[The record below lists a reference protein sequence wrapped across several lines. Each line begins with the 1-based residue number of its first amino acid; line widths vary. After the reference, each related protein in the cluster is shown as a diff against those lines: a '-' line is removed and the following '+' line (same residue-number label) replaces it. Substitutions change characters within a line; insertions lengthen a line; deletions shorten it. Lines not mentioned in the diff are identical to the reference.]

1 MKVSEKI
8 LGIDLGTTNSLVGVV
23 DSGFPILFAD
33 KNGSRITPSVV
44 SYSPDDAPI
53 VGEAAKRMLSIS
65 PESTIASVKRKMGSK
80 KSYHIHGKSMTPE
93 QVSADILIHLRD
105 VAEEASGE
113 NFSKAVI
120 TVPAYFNDAQR
131 TSTKR
136 AAEIA
141 GLEVVRII
149 SEPTAAAIA
158 YGLDKMG
165 DKSRIA
171 VYDLGGGTFDVS
183 ILELS
188 DGVFQVLSTSGDT
201 ELGGDDVDA
210 VLADFIY
217 HKAENKKLSEASVEV
232 KILFSNAARRC
243 KEALSLAKEYE
254 LKIPFYDGQKSFE
267 MIFGLDLF
275 NQLVTPLIEKTVKH
289 CQKALMDSGLEK
301 KDLDSIILV
310 GGSSRILKV
319 HDLVE
324 QFFEKSPDLSQ
335 NPDESVALGAVI
347 QAGVLSGALKE
358 VILLDVTPLSLGV
371 ETFGGLM
378 NVIIPRNTTI
388 PVKRGELFTNA
399 VANQRSMSIN
409 VLQGEREM
417 AIDNWKLGEFE
428 IEFDSSSRGEARVGV
443 EFSLDADGILTV
455 LARDTFT
462 GNEKVIS
469 INSSAVDVEDERVEK
484 MVNESIE
491 FAFDDMNQRIFAE
504 AKLKSDELL
513 PAVDNGLELVGN
525 DLSSET
531 IEDIRSKLEAVRKAL
546 EGDCSRSLKEA
557 NDALDKATEPMAVLI
572 IEKTLED

>member
-44 SYSPDDAPI
+44 SYSPDDVPI

-120 TVPAYFNDAQR
+120 TVPAYYNDAQR

-525 DLSSET
+525 DLSTET

>member
-1 MKVSEKI
+1 MKVPEKI

-80 KSYHIHGKSMTPE
+80 ESYHIHGKSMTPE
-93 QVSADILIHLRD
+93 QVSADILIHLRN

>member
-1 MKVSEKI
+1 MKVPEKI

-44 SYSPDDAPI
+44 SYSPDDVPI

-65 PESTIASVKRKMGSK
+65 PEITIASVKRKMGSK
-80 KSYHIHGKSMTPE
+80 ESYHIHGKSMTPE

-243 KEALSLAKEYE
+243 KEALSFAKEYD

-267 MIFGLDLF
+267 MLFGLDLF

-335 NPDESVALGAVI
+335 NPDESVAVGAVI

-417 AIDNWKLGEFE
+417 ATDNWKLGEFE
-428 IEFDSSSRGEARVGV
+428 IEFDSTSRGEARVGV

-491 FAFDDMNQRIFAE
+491 FAFEDMNQRIFAE

-531 IEDIRSKLEAVRKAL
+531 TEDIRSKLEAVRKAL

>member
-217 HKAENKKLSEASVEV
+217 HKAENKKLSEASVEM
-232 KILFSNAARRC
+232 KIIFSNAARRC

>member
-1 MKVSEKI
+1 MKVPEKI

-44 SYSPDDAPI
+44 SYSPDDVPI

-65 PESTIASVKRKMGSK
+65 PEITIASVKRKMGSK
-80 KSYHIHGKSMTPE
+80 ESYHIHGKSMTPE
-93 QVSADILIHLRD
+93 QVSADILIHLRN

-335 NPDESVALGAVI
+335 NPDESVAVGAVI

-417 AIDNWKLGEFE
+417 ATDNWKLGEFE
-428 IEFDSSSRGEARVGV
+428 IEFDSTSRGEARVGV

-491 FAFDDMNQRIFAE
+491 FAFEDMNQRIFAE

-531 IEDIRSKLEAVRKAL
+531 TEDIRSKLEAVRKAL

>member
-44 SYSPDDAPI
+44 SYSPDDVPI

-120 TVPAYFNDAQR
+120 TVPAYYNDAQR

-546 EGDCSRSLKEA
+546 GGDCSRSLKEA

>member
-1 MKVSEKI
+1 MKVPEKI

-80 KSYHIHGKSMTPE
+80 ESYHIHGKSMTPE

-217 HKAENKKLSEASVEV
+217 RKAENKKLSEASVEV

-417 AIDNWKLGEFE
+417 ATDNWKLGEFE
-428 IEFDSSSRGEARVGV
+428 IEFDSTSRGEARVGV

>member
-44 SYSPDDAPI
+44 SYSPDDVPI
-53 VGEAAKRMLSIS
+53 VGEAAKRLLSIS

-399 VANQRSMSIN
+399 VANQRSMIIN

>member
-44 SYSPDDAPI
+44 SYSPDDVPI

-120 TVPAYFNDAQR
+120 TVPAYYNDAQR

-158 YGLDKMG
+158 FGLDKMG
-165 DKSRIA
+165 DRSRIA

>member
-1 MKVSEKI
+1 MKVPEKI

-44 SYSPDDAPI
+44 SYSPDDVPI

-80 KSYHIHGKSMTPE
+80 ESYHIHGKSMTPE

-243 KEALSLAKEYE
+243 KEALSFAKEYD

-267 MIFGLDLF
+267 MLFGLDLF

-335 NPDESVALGAVI
+335 NPDESVAVGAVI
-347 QAGVLSGALKE
+347 QAGVLSGAIKE

-513 PAVDNGLELVGN
+513 PAVDNGLELVGK

>member
-1 MKVSEKI
+1 MKVPEKI

-44 SYSPDDAPI
+44 SYSPDDVPI

-80 KSYHIHGKSMTPE
+80 ESYHIHGKSMTPE

-335 NPDESVALGAVI
+335 NPDESVAVGAVI

-531 IEDIRSKLEAVRKAL
+531 TEDIRSKLEAVRKAL

>member
-525 DLSSET
+525 DLSTET

>member
-1 MKVSEKI
+1 MKVPEKI

-44 SYSPDDAPI
+44 SYSPDDVPI

-80 KSYHIHGKSMTPE
+80 ESYHIHGKSMTPE

-243 KEALSLAKEYE
+243 KEALSFAKEYD

-267 MIFGLDLF
+267 MLFGLDLF

-335 NPDESVALGAVI
+335 NPDESVAVGAVI
-347 QAGVLSGALKE
+347 QAGVLSGAIKE

>member
-44 SYSPDDAPI
+44 SYSPDDVPI

-158 YGLDKMG
+158 FGLDKMG
-165 DKSRIA
+165 DRSRIA

-378 NVIIPRNTTI
+378 NVIIPRNTNI

>member
-1 MKVSEKI
+1 MKVPEKI

-44 SYSPDDAPI
+44 SYSPDDVPI

-80 KSYHIHGKSMTPE
+80 ESYHIHGKSMTPE
-93 QVSADILIHLRD
+93 QVSADILIHLRN

-188 DGVFQVLSTSGDT
+188 DGVFQVLSTSGNT

-217 HKAENKKLSEASVEV
+217 HKAENKKLSEASAEV

-335 NPDESVALGAVI
+335 NPDESVAVGAVI

-513 PAVDNGLELVGN
+513 PAVDNGLELVGK

-546 EGDCSRSLKEA
+546 KGGCSRSLKEA

>member
-1 MKVSEKI
+1 MSEKI

-44 SYSPDDAPI
+44 SYSNNDEPI
-53 VGEAAKRMLSIS
+53 VGEAARRVMSIS
-65 PESTIASVKRKMGSK
+65 PESTFASVKRKIGSK
-80 KSYHIHGKSMTPE
+80 DTFLIDGRELTPE
-93 QVSADILIHLRD
+93 QISADILIHLRKI
-105 VAEEASGE
+105 AEEASDE
-113 NFSKAVI
+113 KFSKAVI
-120 TVPAYFNDAQR
+120 TVPAYFNDSQR
-131 TSTKR
+131 ISTKR

-141 GLEVVRII
+141 ELEVVRII

-158 YGLDKMG
+158 YGLDKMD

-171 VYDLGGGTFDVS
+171 VYDFGGGTFDVS

-201 ELGGDDVDA
+201 KLGGDDVDM
-210 VLADFIY
+210 VIADYIY
-217 HKAENKKLSEASVEV
+217 QKAEGKNIEEASSKV
-232 KILFSNAARRC
+232 KAVFLNAGKRC
-243 KEALSLAKEYE
+243 KEALSFSREYE
-254 LKIPFYDGQKSFE
+254 LKIPFYDDKKSFE
-267 MIFGLDLF
+267 MLFELDLF
-275 NQLVTPLIEKTVKH
+275 NQLVTPIVEKTINH
-289 CQKALMDSGLEK
+289 CRKALMDSGLDK

-310 GGSSRILKV
+310 GGSSRIPQV
-319 HDLVE
+319 HEAVE
-324 QFFEKSPDLSQ
+324 CFFEKPPDLSQ
-335 NPDESVALGAVI
+335 NPDESVAIGAVI
-347 QAGVLSGALKE
+347 QAGVLSGALRE

-399 VANQRSMSIN
+399 VANQQRMSIN

-417 AIDNWKLGEFE
+417 AKDNWRLGEFE
-428 IEFDSSSRGEARVGV
+428 IEFDPSSRGEARVGV

-455 LARDTFT
+455 LARDTIT
-462 GNEKVIS
+462 GKEKVIS

-504 AKLKSDELL
+504 AKLKSDELV
-513 PAVDNGLELVGN
+513 PAVTNGLELVGN
-525 DLSSET
+525 ELSPESLK
-531 IEDIRSKLEAVRKAL
+531 DINLKLETVKRVLK
-546 EGDCSRSLKEA
+546 EDCPRALKEA
-557 NDALDKATEPMAVLI
+557 NEALDKATEPMAVLI
-572 IEKTLED
+572 IEKTLEE

>member
-1 MKVSEKI
+1 MKVPEKI

-44 SYSPDDAPI
+44 SYSPDDVPI

-80 KSYHIHGKSMTPE
+80 ESYHIHGKSMTPE
-93 QVSADILIHLRD
+93 QVSADILIHLRN

-335 NPDESVALGAVI
+335 NPDESVAVGAVI

-513 PAVDNGLELVGN
+513 PAVDNGLELVGK
-525 DLSSET
+525 DLPAET

>member
-1 MKVSEKI
+1 MSEKI

-44 SYSPDDAPI
+44 SYSNNDEPI
-53 VGEAAKRMLSIS
+53 VGEAAKRVMSIS
-65 PESTIASVKRKMGSK
+65 PESTFASVKRKIGSK
-80 KSYHIHGKSMTPE
+80 DTFQFDDKELTPE
-93 QVSADILIHLRD
+93 QVSADILIHLRKI
-105 VAEEASGE
+105 AEEASDE
-113 NFSKAVI
+113 KFTKAVI
-120 TVPAYFNDAQR
+120 TVPAYFNDSQR
-131 TSTKR
+131 ISTKL

-141 GLEVVRII
+141 GLEVVRMI

-158 YGLDKMG
+158 YGLDKMD

-171 VYDLGGGTFDVS
+171 VYDFGGGTFDVS

-188 DGVFQVLSTSGDT
+188 EGVFQVLSTSGDT
-201 ELGGDDVDA
+201 KLGGDDIDMVI
-210 VLADFIY
+210 ADYIY
-217 HKAENKKLSEASVEV
+217 QKAEGKNLEEASSKV
-232 KILFSNAARRC
+232 KAVFLNAGKRC
-243 KEALSLAKEYE
+243 KEALSFSREYE
-254 LKIPFYDGQKSFE
+254 LKIPFYDDKKSFE
-267 MIFGLDLF
+267 MLFESDLF
-275 NQLVTPLIEKTVKH
+275 NQLVAPIVERTINH
-289 CQKALMDSGLEK
+289 CRKALMDSGLDK

-310 GGSSRILKV
+310 GGSSRIPQV
-319 HDLVE
+319 HEAVNC
-324 QFFEKSPDLSQ
+324 FFEKSPDLSQ
-335 NPDESVALGAVI
+335 NPDESVAIGAVI
-347 QAGVLSGALKE
+347 HAGVLSGALRE

-399 VANQRSMSIN
+399 VANQQTMSIN

-417 AIDNWKLGEFE
+417 AKDNWRLGEFE
-428 IEFDSSSRGEARVGV
+428 IEFDPSSRGEARVGV

-455 LARDTFT
+455 LARDTMT

-504 AKLKSDELL
+504 AKLKSDELV
-513 PAVDNGLELVGN
+513 PAVTNGLELVGN
-525 DLSSET
+525 ELSPESLK
-531 IEDIRSKLEAVRKAL
+531 DINLKLEAVLKAL
-546 EGDCSRSLKEA
+546 KKECPRTLKEA
-557 NDALDKATEPMAVLI
+557 NEALDKATEPMAVLI
-572 IEKTLED
+572 IEKTLEE

>member
-44 SYSPDDAPI
+44 SYSPDDVPI

-120 TVPAYFNDAQR
+120 TVPAYYNDAQR

-275 NQLVTPLIEKTVKH
+275 NQLVTPLIERTVKH

-525 DLSSET
+525 DLSTET